1 MSPADIVKSINMSQA
16 ETKVGHLKIWP
27 FIGCNTDIQVD
38 FGAGT
43 MVKGIASPDEG
54 LQFDSPTFNLR
65 IIAGNK
71 TLVIYKYVTDINQS
85 RPL

>member
-1 MSPADIVKSINMSQA
+1 MKIWRTRSISGSQVGRPLMSPADIVKSINMSQA

-27 FIGCNTDIQVD
+27 FIGCNTDISVD

-54 LQFDSPTFNLR
+54 L
-65 IIAGNK
+65 
-71 TLVIYKYVTDINQS
+71 
-85 RPL
+85 

>member
-27 FIGCNTDIQVD
+27 FIGCNTDILVD

-43 MVKGIASPDEG
+43 MVQGIASPDEG
-54 LQFDSPTFNLR
+54 L
-65 IIAGNK
+65 
-71 TLVIYKYVTDINQS
+71 
-85 RPL
+85 